1 MTFHFKFVRFLG
13 IAILGCLQV
22 TCLQAQNA
30 EKTSQK
36 QVDSA
41 TFNVYISAA
50 YAYNFPFADWAK
62 MFKSHSSINANI
74 GLKTASNWTFD
85 INYCY
90 LFNNTI
96 DSAYATY
103 VLGKIIN
110 SSKLI
115 IDENGVSAS
124 ISVEQRGWSMT
135 FNAGKIFPVL
145 PYNKNSG
152 IWLKISGGY
161 MEYKYKL
168 GNLENNVPQLLGDY
182 AKLYDNKSRAF
193 VCSQFLGF
201 FYMSKFRMLNFYGG
215 VEVSEIWG
223 KSIRGFFMPL
233 NGPDLSTKFGMQVG
247 LKFGWFIPL
256 HEKRKI
262 KKVYYF

>member
-1 MTFHFKFVRFLG
+1 MTFSFKSVRFLLFIVLLG
-13 IAILGCLQV
+13 IQIIH
-22 TCLQAQNA
+22 LQAQET

-50 YAYNFPFADWAK
+50 YAYHFPFADWAK
-62 MFKSHSSINANI
+62 MFKSHSSINAAL

-85 INYCY
+85 VNYCY
-90 LFNNTI
+90 LFNNTVR
-96 DSAYATY
+96 YPEY

-110 SSKLI
+110 SSGLI
-115 IDENGVSAS
+115 ISENGVTTSV
-124 ISVEQRGWSMT
+124 SVEQRGWSLT

-168 GNLENNVPQLLGDY
+168 GNFENNVPQLTGNY

-223 KSIRGFFMPL
+223 KSIRGFFMPV
-233 NGPDLSTKFGMQVG
+233 NGPDLNTKFGLQVG
-247 LKFGWFIPL
+247 LKFGWLIPL
-256 HEKRKI
+256 YEKRKI
-262 KKVYYF
+262 KKIYYF